1 MELGVLKSQVD
12 LSNKKWDKALKG
24 LAAHG
29 LTKVEKTEGRPIY
42 SNHFLKE

>member
-1 MELGVLKSQVD
+1 MKLGTLKSHVE

-29 LTKVEKTEGRPIY
+29 LTQVIKTDEGLFIE
-42 SNHFLKE
+42 LIG